1 MAKSRRTRSI
11 AVAVAALAA
20 AVSLTAC
27 QSGGDDK
34 AADKA
39 GASATAPAASG
50 AANDAKTDSASGSAS
65 GSAGKKADSTARMSG
80 KSGSAAQEESGD
92 DSGPTE
98 LACTGDNLD
107 VTAQALTRPSHYL
120 LLTATNT
127 GGQACNAYYYPMLRF
142 GEDQSVSAAPMED
155 TKPQAVVTLQ
165 PGESAYA
172 GVALGADGE
181 HGRTADSL
189 AVYFSGADSGEGST
203 GSAAHPALPGGS
215 AYYDDN
221 AQVTYWQR
229 EKADAIN

>member
-1 MAKSRRTRSI
+1 MAKSRRTRTI
-11 AVAVAALAA
+11 AVAVAAFAA

-27 QSGGDDK
+27 QSGGTDK
-34 AADKA
+34 AAPA
-39 GASATAPAASG
+39 GASATASAASG
-50 AANDAKTDSASGSAS
+50 GSVNDP
-65 GSAGKKADSTARMSG
+65 KADSAPGHSEKNTGATARLGG
-80 KSGSAAQEESGD
+80 KSGAVSKSGGGD
-92 DSGPTE
+92 QGPVE
-98 LACTGDNLD
+98 LACSGDNVE
-107 VTAQALTRPSHYL
+107 VTAETPTRPSHYL

-127 GGQACNAYYYPMLRF
+127 GSQACNAYYYPMLRF

-155 TKPQAVVTLQ
+155 TKPQAVVTLR

-172 GVALGADGE
+172 GVALGADGD

-189 AVYFSGADSGEGST
+189 AVYFGNADNDGST

-229 EKADAIN
+229 EKADAVN

>member
-1 MAKSRRTRSI
+1 MAKSRRTRTI

-34 AADKA
+34 AAGKA
-39 GASATAPAASG
+39 AASATAPA

-65 GSAGKKADSTARMSG
+65 GRVEKKADSTARMSG
-80 KSGSAAQEESGD
+80 KSGSAAQEGSGED
-92 DSGPTE
+92 QGPVD
-98 LACTGDNLD
+98 LACTGDNVE
-107 VTAQALTRPSHYL
+107 VTAQTLTRPTHYL

-127 GGQACNAYYYPMLRF
+127 GDQPCNAYYYPMLRF

-172 GVALGADGE
+172 GVALGADGD

-189 AVYFSGADSGEGST
+189 AVYFSGADDSEGST

-229 EKADAIN
+229 DKADAIK